1 MIRRSA
7 TVDLG
12 YTSSKCQPASQPAS
26 LACPLYNILYKYRE
40 LLGRAADLK
49 AGKQKRGE
57 K

>member
-1 MIRRSA
+1 M
-7 TVDLG
+7 
-12 YTSSKCQPASQPAS
+12 PASQPAS